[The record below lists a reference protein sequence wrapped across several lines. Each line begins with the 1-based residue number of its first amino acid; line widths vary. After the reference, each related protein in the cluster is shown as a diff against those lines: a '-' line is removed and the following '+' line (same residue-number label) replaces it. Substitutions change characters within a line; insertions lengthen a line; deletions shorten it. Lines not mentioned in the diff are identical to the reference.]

1 MEVSCMANVAT
12 TIMIL
17 VEIMVKTSPIVV
29 VCECLDGAL
38 VLFGLATSNYVVLRL
53 RFFSWWVITK
63 ELLQLKNF
71 YTERFD
77 PFKTDK
83 ILESFFLS
91 WIDQPWRL
99 QPSTKPI

>member
-1 MEVSCMANVAT
+1 MANIVT

-17 VEIMVKTSPIVV
+17 VEIMFKTSPLVV

-53 RFFSWWVITK
+53 RFFFVMGDDEGISSIK
-63 ELLQLKNF
+63 KF

-83 ILESFFLS
+83 NF
-91 WIDQPWRL
+91 QPLFPLLNR
-99 QPSTKPI
+99 PIMASPTL